1 MWLLALL
8 CVSRPGSS
16 QKSQSYVNVGL
27 LQISSFMKKT
37 IIIARIVGKYKFE
50 GLREAEDEWLCWVS
64 CYILVL
70 KEERGGS
77 KL

>member
-1 MWLLALL
+1 
-8 CVSRPGSS
+8 
-16 QKSQSYVNVGL
+16 
-27 LQISSFMKKT
+27 MKKT